1 MAGPSLLRNR
11 QVLVAFLFKW
21 HRFLIVFHL
30 KTKQETVTVFFFI
43 FLKPKYY
50 L

>member
-21 HRFLIVFHL
+21 HRFLIVFDL
-30 KTKQETVTVFFFI
+30 KIKRETVTVFFI